1 MDSVDIYQWMGHIG
15 SELLFDPFLQY
26 FRFCCPSLLQR
37 SLIQHFSTIASA
49 HSNKNEKTTEE
60 LITEIHSRRDWI
72 GVDFLDDPKEKEG
85 GVEGEKVDKKT
96 VRLLDY
102 ACGTGMVSRV
112 SLYPNFCLCGWR

>member
-1 MDSVDIYQWMGHIG
+1 VL
-15 SELLFDPFLQY
+15 SEVACNRGGLI
-26 FRFCCPSLLQR
+26 SGGVTLLQR

-60 LITEIHSRRDWI
+60 LITEIRSRRGWI
-72 GVDFLDDPKEKEG
+72 GVNFLYDSKEKED
-85 GVEGEKVDKKT
+85 GVEGAKVDIKI

-112 SLYPNFCLCGWR
+112 NLYPNSCLCGWR